1 MMARK
6 AKAVSTKQPMI
17 REGTATYEIRSMAEV
32 FWLAFKSLSA
42 DDQGAFLERLLNDPE
57 FFEDIADSVIAIE
70 REAEPSRPYDEFEAE
85 LRREGRL

>member
-1 MMARK
+1 MVRK
-6 AKAVSTKQPMI
+6 PKSGAPRQPMVG
-17 REGTATYEIRSMAEV
+17 EGVATYEVRSMAEV

-57 FFEDIADSVIAIE
+57 WYEEVADAVIAIE
-70 REAEPSRPYDEFEAE
+70 REGEPSRPYEEFEVE